1 MNETRDDQ
9 KADRAP
15 SIPTLQAALARAG
28 HYDELRGQI
37 QPVAS
42 ALPQLREAL
51 LAEAPS
57 LASDWRDF
65 FTPMQ
70 AHGPDDLNQQLT
82 TLQRQIR
89 DNGVTYNVYSDDGG
103 PQRPWSL
110 DLFPFLIDAP
120 SWQHIESGVRQRMRL
135 LESIMADVYGPQT
148 LLDQG
153 LLPAALVLG
162 HPGYLRGMQGVKPV
176 GGHSAPGRSIYFLF

>member
-1 MNETRDDQ
+1 MASWRAGGPALAYLAQMNETRDDP
-9 KADRAP
+9 KAQRAP
-15 SIPTLQAALARAG
+15 AIPTLQAALARAG
-28 HYDELRGQI
+28 HYDELRGHI
-37 QPVAS
+37 RPATR

-51 LAEAPS
+51 FAQASS
-57 LASDWRDF
+57 LTSDWCDF
-65 FTPMQ
+65 FAHMQ
-70 AHGPDDLNQQLT
+70 AHGSDALNQQLT

-89 DNGVTYNVYSDDGG
+89 DNGVTYNVYSDEGG

-110 DLFPFLIDAP
+110 DLFPLLIDAQ

-162 HPGYLRGMQGVKPV
+162 HPGSCAGCRV
-176 GGHSAPGRSIYFLF
+176 